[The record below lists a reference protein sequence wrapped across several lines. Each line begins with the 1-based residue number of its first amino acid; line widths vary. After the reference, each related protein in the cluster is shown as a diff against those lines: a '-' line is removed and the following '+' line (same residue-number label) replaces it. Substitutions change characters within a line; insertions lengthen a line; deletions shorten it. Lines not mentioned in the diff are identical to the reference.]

1 MRVRWLVARRAG
13 LVVRGIA
20 HRGAE
25 RGEEYETR
33 IVTGEDGVS
42 LLSSR
47 RKEVTPTVFSAAFQ
61 ASRTDSAVSGRKPLW
76 DKRKP
81 SQSAIY
87 GDARQRLCVNPLET
101 FFVCL
106 ENNG

>member
-33 IVTGEDGVS
+33 IVTGEDARTATAASQKVS
-42 LLSSR
+42 FAEFSKKRGHTHRILSG
-47 RKEVTPTVFSAAFQ
+47 FS
-61 ASRTDSAVSGRKPLW
+61 S
-76 DKRKP
+76 
-81 SQSAIY
+81 
-87 GDARQRLCVNPLET
+87 
-101 FFVCL
+101 L
-106 ENNG
+106 EN

>member
-33 IVTGEDGVS
+33 IVTARGHGLRRLVRKVS
-42 LLSSR
+42 FAEFSKKRGHTHRILSG
-47 RKEVTPTVFSAAFQ
+47 FS
-61 ASRTDSAVSGRKPLW
+61 SH
-76 DKRKP
+76 
-81 SQSAIY
+81 
-87 GDARQRLCVNPLET
+87 
-101 FFVCL
+101 
-106 ENNG
+106 EN